1 MRQTRIKPAAVVL
14 SLSAT
19 GLSVARSL
27 GSRGV
32 EVYGVDSNR
41 WEIGHFSK
49 YVQFSST
56 ISFKQNTEQYIKN
69 LIEYAKSKTTRPVLF
84 VAADDEIQ
92 VISEYSELLKEHFI
106 MPQSYTKEFTGR
118 LLNKINLYA
127 ECKNIGVDI
136 PVTFFPKNRMDLESI
151 SKKVPY
157 PAIIKPDFRHE
168 WQKRLKGK
176 KVIEVGSAAELLKNY
191 DHYCRGAEEVV
202 VQEIIPGK
210 EENIA
215 IFGGY
220 FNRDSEPLS
229 VFTATKTRQYPPMF
243 GSGSLCESHWYP
255 EIAEM
260 SIDLVQKMKYHGICG
275 TEYKWD
281 PRDSRWKFMEIN
293 FRPTLWF
300 AITRASGVDIVYDA
314 YLDLIGLE
322 VNKKIGTQVNGVLWQ
337 FLVRDC
343 ASFFHYFRKREIYR
357 NAFKQFLKPR
367 KEYAVLSSKDWK
379 VNFMYPLYVINQYLK
394 FL

>member
-56 ISFKQNTEQYIKN
+56 ISFKQNTEQYIIN
-69 LIEYAKSKTTRPVLF
+69 LIEYAKSKITRPVLF

-176 KVIEVGSAAELLKNY
+176 KVIEVGSAAELL
-191 DHYCRGAEEVV
+191 
-202 VQEIIPGK
+202 
-210 EENIA
+210 
-215 IFGGY
+215 
-220 FNRDSEPLS
+220 
-229 VFTATKTRQYPPMF
+229 
-243 GSGSLCESHWYP
+243 
-255 EIAEM
+255 
-260 SIDLVQKMKYHGICG
+260 
-275 TEYKWD
+275 
-281 PRDSRWKFMEIN
+281 
-293 FRPTLWF
+293 
-300 AITRASGVDIVYDA
+300 
-314 YLDLIGLE
+314 
-322 VNKKIGTQVNGVLWQ
+322 
-337 FLVRDC
+337 
-343 ASFFHYFRKREIYR
+343 
-357 NAFKQFLKPR
+357 
-367 KEYAVLSSKDWK
+367 
-379 VNFMYPLYVINQYLK
+379 
-394 FL
+394 